1 MELNHMTPVPCRV
14 IVKPV
19 SSDLDHVNPKL
30 TTYLASTPLFLYEY
44 IVMDYLIS
52 RLDSFS

>member
-19 SSDLDHVNPKL
+19 SSDLDNVNPKL